1 MKNKILILGIL
12 TLISTNSIAGWAKYR
27 DKIINGVKDSFQ
39 NHSEDEDY
47 TQNYIDDSYND
58 YYENDEYDS
67 GDEYDETDEDY
78 YDNDDYEN
86 NYDNSD
92 EYDDGYY
99 YD

>member
-12 TLISTNSIAGWAKYR
+12 TLISTNSIAGWTKYR

-39 NHSEDEDY
+39 SYSENEDY

-58 YYENDEYDS
+58 YYED
-67 GDEYDETDEDY
+67 DEYDETDEDY
-78 YDNDDYEN
+78 YDNNDYEN
-86 NYDNSD
+86 DYEDNYDDNSD